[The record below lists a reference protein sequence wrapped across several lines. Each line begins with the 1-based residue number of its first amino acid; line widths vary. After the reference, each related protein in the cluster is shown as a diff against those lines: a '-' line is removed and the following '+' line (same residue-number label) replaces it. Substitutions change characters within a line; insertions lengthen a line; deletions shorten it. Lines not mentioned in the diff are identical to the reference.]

1 MAARGGGIE
10 PVVSPDGRRV
20 YYAKQPPKQGIWE
33 IPAEGGDEI
42 RIVDRGR
49 VLNFDVADTGIF
61 MLDVSTRPQATV
73 EMFSF
78 SSRQLT
84 TVARLPPGLRFSYA
98 SYFRETR
105 DGTSLLYVQFDQW
118 HSDIEMLPG
127 IR

>member
-1 MAARGGGIE
+1 ME
-10 PVVSPDGRRV
+10 PVVSPDGRRI
-20 YYAKQPPKQGIWE
+20 YYAKPPPEQGIWE
-33 IPAEGGDEI
+33 MPAEGGDEV

-49 VLNFDVADTGIF
+49 GLNFDVADTGIF

-84 TVARLPPGLRFSYA
+84 TVARLPPGLRFSTVA
-98 SYFRETR
+98 YFRVTR
-105 DGTSLLYVQFDQW
+105 DGTSLMWVQFDQW